1 MRKNEILKR
10 SIQQKCDLGENGFF
24 IEGDLLESIDSLNL
38 IKNSTAKVRLC
49 NLIKALIMISWKS
62 DIKSLKMIIKEI
74 NLLAKEGNENGK
86 VQ

>member
-1 MRKNEILKR
+1 MGKNEILKK
-10 SIQQKCDLGENGFF
+10 SIQQNCDFGENGFC

-38 IKNSTAKVRLC
+38 IKNSAAKVRLC

-62 DIKSLKMIIKEI
+62 DIESLKMIIKEI
-74 NLLAKEGNENGK
+74 NLLAEEGNKNGK

>member
-1 MRKNEILKR
+1 MKKNEILKK
-10 SIQQKCDLGENGFF
+10 SIQQNCDFGENGFF

-38 IKNSTAKVRLC
+38 TKNSAAKIRLC

-62 DIKSLKMIIKEI
+62 NVESLKMIIKEI
-74 NLLAKEGNENGK
+74 NLLAKEGNEHGK

>member
-1 MRKNEILKR
+1 MKKNEILKK
-10 SIQQKCDLGENGFF
+10 SIQQNCDFGENGFC

-38 IKNSTAKVRLC
+38 LKNSAAKVRLF
-49 NLIKALIMISWKS
+49 NLIKDVILISWKS
-62 DIKSLKMIIKEI
+62 DIDSLKMIIKEI

>member
-1 MRKNEILKR
+1 MKKNEILKK
-10 SIQQKCDLGENGFF
+10 SIQQNCDFGENGFF

-38 IKNSTAKVRLC
+38 IKNSAAKVRLC

-62 DIKSLKMIIKEI
+62 DVKSLKMIIKEI